1 MMSPNI
7 SNIAITAVKD
17 VVYHYIIYE
26 VSKSDTIHLLEN
38 SLFDDC
44 GSI

>member
-7 SNIAITAVKD
+7 SDISITTVKSAD
-17 VVYHYIIYE
+17 DRGVIYD

-38 SLFDDC
+38 SVFNDR
-44 GSI
+44 GFI